1 MKLFQHLVMTVL
13 AGMCLVGITTAQS
26 TPSPSQNEAEA
37 VRKVLLDNARA
48 FEKGDLA
55 ALERLWANDENLT
68 VFESGQI
75 NTGWIDYRDHHLKP
89 ELKELKEVWYSLSNL
104 HVHPTGTTA
113 WATFEYA
120 ISGTTGKELFQ
131 GGGLGTAILEKREG
145 QWRIVHWHSSN
156 KRKKRT

>member
-1 MKLFQHLVMTVL
+1 MKMFQPFMISVL
-13 AGMCLVGITTAQS
+13 AGLCLVGITTAQS
-26 TPSPSQNEAEA
+26 PSSQPQTEAEA
-37 VRKVLLDNARA
+37 VRQVLLDNARA

-55 ALERLWANDENLT
+55 ALERFWANDEKLT
-68 VFESGQI
+68 VFEGGHI

-104 HVHPTGTTA
+104 HVHLAGTTA

-145 QWRIVHWHSSN
+145 RWRIVHWHSSN
-156 KRKKRT
+156 KPKKRT